1 MKTRISLA
9 QMNLVF
15 GQPKNNL
22 ENAERMIRS
31 AYENQST
38 LILFPELWSTS
49 HDLNNYQYHIN
60 SNLIIQKRLAVLARK
75 YSITIGGSLLE
86 ASSDDPSNLFNV
98 FTILQPDP
106 ASAQLLEEI
115 KYQKIHLFRLM
126 DEHKWMQS
134 GAKLQTAQLPW
145 GLAGM
150 SICYDL
156 RFPEMF
162 RRYALQGVQI
172 VLLVAAWPI
181 QRIDHWKT
189 LLRARAI
196 ENQVFMIAVN
206 CVGNSGSTTFGGSSA
221 VISPGGETLIE
232 GSQADEELLTIEI
245 DMEQVDHV
253 RKKIPVFNDRRP
265 DIYG

>member
-1 MKTRISLA
+1 MKISISLA

-15 GQPKNNL
+15 GQPQKNL
-22 ENAERMIRS
+22 ENAERMIRT
-31 AYENQST
+31 AHKNQST

-49 HDLNNYQYHIN
+49 HDLNDYHNHIA
-60 SNLIIQKRLAVLARK
+60 SNVIIQKRLAVLARK
-75 YSITIGGSLLE
+75 YPITIGGSLLE
-86 ASSDDPSNLFNV
+86 ASSDDPNNLFNV

-106 ASAQLLEEI
+106 ASNQLPEEI
-115 KYQKIHLFRLM
+115 KYRKIHLFRLM

-134 GAKLQTAQLPW
+134 GEKMQTAQLPW
-145 GLAGM
+145 ALAGM

-172 VLLVAAWPI
+172 ILLVAAWPI

-206 CVGNSGSTTFGGSSA
+206 CVGNSGRTTFGGSSA
-221 VISPGGETLIE
+221 VISPWGETLIE
-232 GSQADEELLTIEI
+232 GSQIEEELLTIEI

-253 RKKIPVFNDRRP
+253 RQKLPIFDDRRP